1 MKISC
6 NWLAEYLVGSYTPEQ
21 LAERITLAGLEVE
34 EIIQTNKPLPGV
46 VIGKILD
53 VAKHPDADRLTVC
66 RVDIGSEISQII
78 CGTPNVAAGQTV
90 AVATVGTTLPI
101 LDREG
106 NPLVLR
112 KAKIR
117 GIESAGMICAEDE
130 LGLGDDHSGIMVLDD
145 SLTVGMSFDEA
156 MGRTSDH
163 VLEVSLTPNR
173 PDATCHLGVARDL
186 SAVFDVD
193 LNDPRADIMSSMSV
207 AGTAF
212 NVVESHPEMSIEIR
226 NPELCNRYVGVLVD
240 GVTIAPSPQWLQDRL
255 KAIGLRPLNNVVDA
269 TNYVLHELGQPLHA
283 FDFEQVAGKKII
295 VQAYDKEVSFK
306 TLDSQ
311 ERKVPAGS
319 LFICDA
325 ERPVALAGVMG
336 GENSEVTESTKRIL
350 IESAW
355 FEPTSI
361 RRTSKTLALQTDAS
375 YRFERGIDPAGTL
388 AAAMR
393 CAQIIAD
400 IAGGTIDGRVLDV
413 HPVKPSEV
421 RVNLRH
427 NRLVSVIGVDPGVEA
442 IERILRRL
450 GFVVEKAGS
459 DWNVTVPSWRPDVSR
474 EIDLIEEVA
483 RIYDYNRIPAPEHV
497 SYVKPAAYPAW
508 ELFLVKVRALARSM
522 NFREIQTISLLPDP
536 MAVHF
541 VSAADQVRTLNPISQ
556 DQAVLRPD
564 LRFGFLRTAAYN
576 FNRDASGVALFEIGN
591 VFTRAGESTWIK
603 GINEEVHLLM
613 GVAGIRQEASW
624 NATEMAWTL
633 NDLKSRVA
641 TFFERIGLGA
651 STIKEEVS
659 DDGLSWTAD
668 GRVIARL
675 HTASAELKKAF
686 DLKHDAYTVEINLSK
701 LEPLVTALGTK
712 VFQAIPKFPSIE
724 YDAAFIVDTSVSALS
739 LEQDIRD
746 VSGDLLQKVSVF
758 DVYEGKGVG
767 DGKKSIAYRMTFI
780 DKTKTLT
787 ISDVDPIIKKV
798 VKRLEQRHGAAL
810 RG

>member
-6 NWLAEYLVGSYTPEQ
+6 NWLADYLVGSYSPEQ

-34 EIIQTNKPLPGV
+34 EIIQTIKPLPGV
-46 VIGKILD
+46 VIGK
-53 VAKHPDADRLTVC
+53 VVEVERHPDADRLTIC
-66 RVDIGSEISQII
+66 RVDIGTEVSQII
-78 CGTPNVAAGQTV
+78 CGAPNVAVGQTV

-101 LDREG
+101 KDKEG

-117 GIESAGMICAEDE
+117 GVESAGMICAEDE
-130 LGLGDDHSGIMVLDD
+130 LGLGDDHSGIMVLD
-145 SLTVGMSFDEA
+145 SALPLGESFDKA

-193 LNDPRADIMSSMSV
+193 LVDPRTSIVESQSV
-207 AGTAF
+207 SGTSYQ
-212 NVVESHPEMSIEIR
+212 VVDSHPEMSIEIR
-226 NPELCNRYVGVLVD
+226 NPELCHRYVGVLVD
-240 GVTIAPSPQWLQDRL
+240 GVSIAPSPQWLQDRL

-269 TNYVLHELGQPLHA
+269 TNFVLHELGQPMHA
-283 FDFEQVAGKKII
+283 FDFDQVAGKKII
-295 VQAYDKEVSFK
+295 VQAFDHEVAFT

-311 ERKVPAGS
+311 ARKVPAGS
-319 LFICDA
+319 LFICDG

-336 GENSEVTESTKRIL
+336 GENSEVTEATKRIL

-393 CAQIIAD
+393 CAQIIAE
-400 IAGGTIDGRVLDV
+400 IAGGKIDGRVLDV
-413 HPVKPSEV
+413 HPIKPKNVSV
-421 RVNLRH
+421 ALRH
-427 NRLVSVIGVDPGVEA
+427 NRLVSVIGVDPGKVA
-442 IERILRRL
+442 IVRILSRL
-450 GFVVEKAGS
+450 GFAVSANDTGWEVV
-459 DWNVTVPSWRPDVSR
+459 VPTWRPDVER

-483 RIYDYNRIPAPEHV
+483 RIYDYNKIPAPEHV
-497 SYVKPAAYPAW
+497 SYVKPAAYPSW
-508 ELFLVKVRALARSM
+508 ELFLAKVRGLARAM

-541 VSAADQVRTLNPISQ
+541 VSAEHQVRTLNPISQ

-564 LRFGFLRTAAYN
+564 LRFGFLRSAAYN

-603 GINEEVHLLM
+603 GINEETHLLM
-613 GVAGIRQEASW
+613 GVSGLRQEASW
-624 NATEMAWTL
+624 NDPAASWTL
-633 NDLKSRVA
+633 NDLKGRVT
-641 TFFERIGLGA
+641 TFFSRL
-651 STIKEEVS
+651 
-659 DDGLSWTAD
+659 GLSDSDLQVDVSGEELTWSAA
-668 GRVIARL
+668 GKVITRL
-675 HTASAELKKAF
+675 HIASSDLKKAF
-686 DLKHDAYTVEINLSK
+686 DLKHDVFTVEVNLSK
-701 LEPLVTALGTK
+701 LEPVVSALGAK
-712 VFQAIPKFPSIE
+712 VFQSIPKFPSIE
-724 YDAAFIVDTSVSALS
+724 YDAAFVVDSNVSALD
-739 LEQDIRD
+739 LEKDIRD
-746 VSGDLLQKVSVF
+746 ICGGILQRISVF

-767 DGKKSIAYRMTFI
+767 EGKKSIAYRMTFI

-787 ISDVDPIIKKV
+787 ISDVDPIIKKI
-798 VKRLEQRHGAAL
+798 VKRLEQRHGATL
-810 RG
+810 RS

>member
-6 NWLAEYLVGSYTPEQ
+6 NWLADYLVGSYTPET

-34 EIIQTNKPLPGV
+34 EIIQTGKPLPGV
-46 VIGKILD
+46 VIGKVLE
-53 VAKHPDADRLTVC
+53 VSKHPDADRLTVC
-66 RVDIGSEISQII
+66 RVDIGTEISQII
-78 CGTPNVAAGQTV
+78 CGAPNVAAGQTV
-90 AVATVGTTLPI
+90 AVATVGTTLPV

-106 NPLVLR
+106 KPLVLR

-117 GIESAGMICAEDE
+117 GVESAGMICAEDE
-130 LGLGDDHSGIMVLDD
+130 LGLGDDHSGIMVLDN
-145 SLTVGMSFDEA
+145 SLPVGESFDKA

-193 LNDPRADIMSSMSV
+193 LNDPRTAIMGSNSV
-207 AGTAF
+207 SGTAF
-212 NVVESHPEMSIEIR
+212 SVVESHPEMAIEIR

-240 GVTIAPSPQWLQDRL
+240 GVTIGPSPQWLQDRL

-283 FDFEQVAGKKII
+283 FDFEQVAGKKIV
-295 VQAYDKEVSFK
+295 VQAFDKEVAFT

-336 GENSEVTESTKRIL
+336 GENSEVTDTTKRIL

-388 AAAMR
+388 VAAMR
-393 CAQIIAD
+393 CAQIIAE

-421 RVNLRH
+421 RVSLRH
-427 NRLVSVIGVDPGVEA
+427 SRLVSVIGADPGVEA

-459 DWNVTVPSWRPDVSR
+459 DWDVTVPTWRPDVSR

-508 ELFLVKVRALARSM
+508 EQFLVRVRGLARSLG
-522 NFREIQTISLLPDP
+522 FREIQTISLLPDP

-576 FNRDASGVALFEIGN
+576 FNRDASGIALFEIGN

-603 GINEEVHLLM
+603 GINEEVHLLL
-613 GVAGIRQEASW
+613 GVAGLRQESSW
-624 NATEMAWTL
+624 NQEATLWTL
-633 NDLKSRVA
+633 ADLKSRLS
-641 TFFERIGLGA
+641 TFFDRLGLSS
-651 STIKEEVS
+651 STLKADIET
-659 DDGLSWTAD
+659 DGLSWSIN
-668 GRVIARL
+668 GQSIARL
-675 HTASAELKKAF
+675 QVASGDLKKAF
-686 DLKHDAYTVEINLSK
+686 DLKHDAWTVEINLSK
-701 LEPLVTALGTK
+701 LEPFVSALGTT
-712 VFQAIPKFPSIE
+712 VFQPIPKFPSIE
-724 YDAAFIVDTSVSALS
+724 YDAAFIVDGNVSAHD

-746 VSGDLLQKVSVF
+746 ISGEILQKISVF

-767 DGKKSIAYRMTFI
+767 EGKKSIAYRMTFI

>member
-6 NWLAEYLVGSYTPEQ
+6 NWLADYLIGTYTPEE

-34 EIIQTNKPLPGV
+34 EIIPTNKPLTGV
-46 VIGKILD
+46 VIGK
-53 VAKHPDADRLTVC
+53 VVEVERHPDADRLTIC
-66 RVDIGSEISQII
+66 RVDIGTEVSQII
-78 CGTPNVAAGQTV
+78 CGAPNVAVGQTV

-101 LDREG
+101 KDKEG

-117 GIESAGMICAEDE
+117 GVESAGMICAEDE
-130 LGLGDDHSGIMVLDD
+130 LGLGDNHSGIIVLDS
-145 SLTVGMSFDEA
+145 SLAVGESFDKA

-163 VLEVSLTPNR
+163 VLDVSLTPNR

-193 LNDPRADIMSSMSV
+193 LVDPRTKIIDSQTLD
-207 AGTAF
+207 GTVF
-212 NVVESHPEMSIEIR
+212 QVVDSHPEMSIEIR
-226 NPELCNRYVGVLVD
+226 NPELCHRYVGVLVE
-240 GVTIAPSPQWLQDRL
+240 GVTIAPSPQWLHDRL

-283 FDFEQVAGKKII
+283 FDFDQVAGKKII
-295 VQAYDKEVSFK
+295 VQAFNKEVAFT

-319 LFICDA
+319 LFICDG

-336 GENSEVTESTKRIL
+336 GENSEVTNATKRIL

-355 FEPTSI
+355 FEPTGI

-375 YRFERGIDPAGTL
+375 YRFERGIDPGGAL
-388 AAAMR
+388 DAAMR
-393 CAQIIAD
+393 CAQIIID
-400 IAGGTIDGRVLDV
+400 IAGGIIDGRVLDV
-413 HPVKPSEV
+413 HPIKPKTV
-421 RVNLRH
+421 TVALRH
-427 NRLVSVIGVDPGVEA
+427 KRLVSVIGVDPSKVT

-450 GFVVEKAGS
+450 GFGVSINDAGWDVV
-459 DWNVTVPSWRPDVSR
+459 VPTWRPDVER

-483 RIYDYNRIPAPEHV
+483 RIFDYNKIPAPEHV

-508 ELFLVKVRALARSM
+508 ELFLGKARGLARAM

-541 VSAADQVRTLNPISQ
+541 VRAEDQVRTLNPISQ

-564 LRFGFLRTAAYN
+564 LRFGFLRTATYN

-591 VFTRAGESTWIK
+591 VFTRAGESSWIK
-603 GINEEVHLLM
+603 GINEETHLLM
-613 GVAGIRQEASW
+613 GVSGLRQEASW
-624 NATEMAWTL
+624 NEPAASWTL
-633 NDLKSRVA
+633 NDLKGRVT
-641 TFFERIGLGA
+641 TFFSRL
-651 STIKEEVS
+651 
-659 DDGLSWTAD
+659 GLSDSDLQVDVSGEELTWSAA
-668 GRVIARL
+668 GKVIARL
-675 HTASAELKKAF
+675 HIASSDLKKAF
-686 DLKHDAYTVEINLSK
+686 DLKHDAFTVEINLSK
-701 LEPLVTALGTK
+701 LEPMVSALGTN

-724 YDAAFIVDTSVSALS
+724 YDAAFVVDSSVSS
-739 LEQDIRD
+739 IVLEKDIRD
-746 VSGDLLQKVSVF
+746 ICGSILQRISVF
-758 DVYEGKGVG
+758 DVYEGKGV
-767 DGKKSIAYRMTFI
+767 DAGKKSIAYRMTFI

-798 VKRLEQRHGAAL
+798 VKRLEQRYSATL

>member
-6 NWLAEYLVGSYTPEQ
+6 NWLADYLAGSYSPEQ

-46 VIGKILD
+46 VIGKVLD
-53 VAKHPDADRLTVC
+53 VQRHPDADRLTVC
-66 RVDIGSEISQII
+66 RVDIGAEVSQII
-78 CGTPNVAAGQTV
+78 CGAPNVAVGQTV
-90 AVATVGTTLPI
+90 AIATVGTTLPI
-101 LDREG
+101 KDKEG

-117 GIESAGMICAEDE
+117 GVESAGMICAEDE
-130 LGLGDDHSGIMVLDD
+130 LGLGDDHSGIMVLD
-145 SLTVGMSFDEA
+145 SALPLGESFDKA
-156 MGRTSDH
+156 MGRSSDH

-193 LNDPRADIMSSMSV
+193 LVDPRTSIVESQSV
-207 AGTAF
+207 AGTSYK
-212 NVVESHPEMSIEIR
+212 VVDSHPEMSIEIR
-226 NPELCNRYVGVLVD
+226 NPELCHRYVGVLVD

-283 FDFEQVAGKKII
+283 FDFDLVAGKKII
-295 VQAYDKEVSFK
+295 VQAFDHEVAFT

-311 ERKVPAGS
+311 ARKVPAGS
-319 LFICDA
+319 LFICDG

-336 GENSEVTESTKRIL
+336 GENSEVTVATKRIL

-375 YRFERGIDPAGTL
+375 YRFERGIDPAGAL
-388 AAAMR
+388 SAAMR

-400 IAGGTIDGRVLDV
+400 IAGGNIDGRVLDV
-413 HPVKPSEV
+413 HPIKPKKVSV
-421 RVNLRH
+421 ALRH
-427 NRLVSVIGVDPGVEA
+427 NRLVSVVGVDPGKDA
-442 IERILRRL
+442 IVRILGRL
-450 GFVVEKAGS
+450 GFVVSANDTGW
-459 DWNVTVPSWRPDVSR
+459 DVVVPTWRPDVER

-483 RIYDYNRIPAPEHV
+483 RIFDYNKIPTPEHV

-508 ELFLVKVRALARSM
+508 ELFLQKVRGLAKSM

-541 VSAADQVRTLNPISQ
+541 VSAEDQVRTLNPISQ

-603 GINEEVHLLM
+603 GINEETHLLL
-613 GVAGIRQEASW
+613 GVSGLRQEAAW
-624 NATEMAWTL
+624 NEPAAAWTIT
-633 NDLKSRVA
+633 DLKSRVS
-641 TFFERIGLGA
+641 TFFTRLGL
-651 STIKEEVS
+651 S
-659 DDGLSWTAD
+659 DSDINAAVLNDGLSWSINEYT
-668 GRVIARL
+668 IAQL
-675 HTASAELKKAF
+675 HIASADLKKAF
-686 DLKHDAYTVEINLSK
+686 DLKQDAWTVEINLSK
-701 LEPLVTALGTK
+701 LEPMISALGTK

-724 YDAAFIVDTSVSALS
+724 YDAAFIVDASVSALD
-739 LEQDIRD
+739 LEVDIREICG
-746 VSGDLLQKVSVF
+746 SILQRISVF

-767 DGKKSIAYRMTFI
+767 DDKKSIAYRMTFI

-787 ISDVDPIIKKV
+787 ISDVDPIIKNV
-798 VKRLEQRHGAAL
+798 VKRLEQRHNASL